1 MRQSS
6 LLYLK
11 VITTVTIIS
20 LVTLACVSKL
30 GRVAE
35 VTHSQTNIERY
46 WVEAETKEGFMEVK
60 DVLSDPRTTV
70 DTIINV
76 EELGWSG

>member
-30 GRVAE
+30 GRVTE
-35 VTHSQTNIERY
+35 VTPSQTNIERY

-70 DTIINV
+70 DTIING
-76 EELGWSG
+76 EELNDIG

>member
-1 MRQSS
+1 MRQAS

-20 LVTLACVSKL
+20 LVTLAYVSKL
-30 GRVAE
+30 GGVTE
-35 VTHSQTNIERY
+35 VPPSQTHIERY

-70 DTIINV
+70 DTIINGG
-76 EELGWSG
+76 EFDDIG

>member
-30 GRVAE
+30 GRVTE
-35 VTHSQTNIERY
+35 VTPSQTNIERY

-70 DTIINV
+70 DTIING
-76 EELGWSG
+76 EELNHIG

>member
-1 MRQSS
+1 M
-6 LLYLK
+6 
-11 VITTVTIIS
+11 T
-20 LVTLACVSKL
+20 
-30 GRVAE
+30 E
-35 VTHSQTNIERY
+35 VTPSQTNIERY

>member
-30 GRVAE
+30 GRVTE
-35 VTHSQTNIERY
+35 VPPSQTNIERY

-70 DTIINV
+70 DTIING
-76 EELGWSG
+76 EELNDIG

>member
-30 GRVAE
+30 GRVTE
-35 VTHSQTNIERY
+35 VTTSQTNIERY

-70 DTIINV
+70 DTIING
-76 EELGWSG
+76 EELNNIG